1 MLPNSPADMLP
12 ILSGHFT
19 GGRSQS
25 LLEERIQVLSRL
37 LLLVSFDQRLEV
49 CFGVRISSARNLL
62 RHECLERFGKGKRHR
77 ASANKYT
84 LIFTWASASSYQMY
98 SFASARRL

>member
-1 MLPNSPADMLP
+1 MLPNSPADLIP
-12 ILSGHFT
+12 ILGGHFT

-25 LLEERIQVLSRL
+25 LLDERIQVLSRL

-49 CFGVRISSARNLL
+49 CFGVRIFSAGNLL

-77 ASANKYT
+77 ANKYT
-84 LIFTWASASSYQMY
+84 RISAGASASSYQMY
-98 SFASARRL
+98 SLASARRL

>member
-1 MLPNSPADMLP
+1 MLPNSLANILP
-12 ILSGHFT
+12 ILGGHFT

-25 LLEERIQVLSRL
+25 LLQQRIQVLSGL
-37 LLLVSFDQRLEV
+37 LPLISFDQRLEV
-49 CFGVRISSARNLL
+49 CFGVRIFSARNLL
-62 RHECLERFGKGKRHR
+62 RHECLERFGKGERHR

-84 LIFTWASASSYQMY
+84 LIYTWASASSYQMY